1 MLRQGTTRFTLRSSL
16 CADTVFKLNHS
27 DSSEPGAVNKFAA
40 AEAKTVNKSSNI
52 AKTLPPVKAVAGR
65 MPHRSSRSLCC
76 HPARVHRRKPA
87 QRRGPVQKSE
97 RTSPHEGFCI
107 SVTGD
112 RTFGGRQKPPMK
124 NWNEITHYLGFDWAK
139 DHHQVV
145 IVDRQARIVAEFQ
158 FEHSLEGWNTWRERI
173 GDYPALAVAI
183 ETNQGAAVEQ
193 LLQSSVSI
201 YPINP
206 RSAKAY
212 RQRKVP
218 TTNKT
223 DRLDAWSL
231 AEALRMDGQSWRP
244 LQPLDPLIQ
253 ELRLLCRDELNLI
266 AQRTSLINQLQQA
279 LMEYYPSALE
289 AFDDWTVPATWKF
302 LERFPTP
309 DALTAAGLQKWN
321 AFLHCHKLYRQNT
334 HERRIAAFSKASQW
348 HIAPALQR
356 AKSFLVLSLVQCL
369 IVLEKQLQQ
378 YRKRIEE
385 LFASHPDHDLFGS
398 LPGAGPK
405 MAPRLL
411 SELGDDRTLFP
422 DADSLRCYA
431 GTAPV
436 SYQSG
441 QVHKV
446 YLRRQ
451 CNKPLRCAI
460 HLWADL
466 SRRWCQWAQTYYQQL
481 RKRGKSHAQALR
493 CLGHRWLKIIWKMW
507 QTRTPYDEALH
518 TRNQTEHG
526 SWVLQLMD
534 QKPRE

>member
-1 MLRQGTTRFTLRSSL
+1 
-16 CADTVFKLNHS
+16 
-27 DSSEPGAVNKFAA
+27 
-40 AEAKTVNKSSNI
+40 
-52 AKTLPPVKAVAGR
+52 
-65 MPHRSSRSLCC
+65 
-76 HPARVHRRKPA
+76 
-87 QRRGPVQKSE
+87 
-97 RTSPHEGFCI
+97 
-107 SVTGD
+107 
-112 RTFGGRQKPPMK
+112 MK

-145 IVDRQARIVAEFQ
+145 IVDREAHIVAEFQ
-158 FEHSLEGWNTWRERI
+158 FEHSLEGWNTWRERVR
-173 GDYPALAVAI
+173 DYPALAVAI

-193 LLQSSVSI
+193 LLQSGVTL

-218 TTNKT
+218 TNNKT

-231 AEALRMDGQSWRP
+231 AEALRMEGQNWRQ

-309 DALTAAGLQKWN
+309 ATLTAAGLKKWN

-334 HERRIAAFSKASQW
+334 HERRITAFNKASQW
-348 HIAPALQR
+348 HVSEAIER
-356 AKSFLVLSLVQCL
+356 AKSLLVLSLVKCL

-398 LPGAGPK
+398 LPGAGSK

-422 DADSLRCYA
+422 DSDSLRCYA

-441 QVHKV
+441 QIHKV

-466 SRRWCQWAQTYYQQL
+466 SRRWCQWAQIYYQQL
-481 RKRGKSHAQALR
+481 RKRGQSHAQAVR
-493 CLGHRWLKIIWKMW
+493 CLGHRWLKILWKMW
-507 QTRTPYDEALH
+507 QTKTTYDEALH
-518 TRNQTEHG
+518 TRNQLAHG
-526 SWVLQLMD
+526 SWVLQLID
-534 QKPRE
+534 HKPGE